1 MDGDIVIYQF
11 SRSKILR
18 GDFRQFLGEFG
29 FDKLPTG
36 RRLRGMMNSFVF
48 CVVGWDDD
56 PREIATIP
64 EIRDF
69 YTAFHEA
76 WPYWLYF
83 CNLDVDILKTM
94 VMCCLPTISS
104 IKVDGVPN
112 VAVTFDPVHLLDF
125 LKKDFVTMNTVCE
138 RAEMFDRFIYD
149 RSKAV
154 FEYFGLP
161 YDAPPPE

>member
-18 GDFRQFLGEFG
+18 GDFRQFLREFG

-64 EIRDF
+64 RYGISTRPSTRRGPTG
-69 YTAFHEA
+69 YTFATST
-76 WPYWLYF
+76 W
-83 CNLDVDILKTM
+83 T
-94 VMCCLPTISS
+94 S
-104 IKVDGVPN
+104 
-112 VAVTFDPVHLLDF
+112 
-125 LKKDFVTMNTVCE
+125 
-138 RAEMFDRFIYD
+138 
-149 RSKAV
+149 
-154 FEYFGLP
+154 
-161 YDAPPPE
+161 